1 MSYIEYS
8 ISNADINQWLLRLAI
23 MAIGV
28 GLGITLLVVGKRLA
42 PKPNWLAIA
51 QIALSLLVP
60 TLVGFVLQTN
70 RVNGAAGGTDWEML
84 LYLLGH
90 QSMFNVGM
98 VLVGLYILLLVSTTL
113 TTEKII
119 RLKRTSQ
126 SSIYLKRGS

>member
-119 RLKRTSQ
+119 RLKTHVA
-126 SSIYLKRGS
+126 K